1 MAWWWWLARS
11 GEGIEEGTA
20 DGGSADEAEESP
32 VVGARRGEKGEG

>member
-20 DGGSADEAEESP
+20 LGGSAEAEESP